1 MRFFARTIRYGR
13 GDCCCRHSG
22 LLGRDRTMDDMNK
35 NKTQTINHAIDKGA
49 SHRCK
54 RQMVRQYLSGR
65 HKSNDKATDRSL
77 FKHLLITRFIG
88 TNIMLTDATGVFGD
102 FTRQQLGIIIN
113 QIANT
118 IAAAGGGNQRLNQLN
133 DGLIALII
141 IVCYQL
147 S

>member
-1 MRFFARTIRYGR
+1 
-13 GDCCCRHSG
+13 
-22 LLGRDRTMDDMNK
+22 
-35 NKTQTINHAIDKGA
+35 
-49 SHRCK
+49 
-54 RQMVRQYLSGR
+54 MVRQYLSSR
-65 HKSNDKATDRSL
+65 HKSNDKATDGGF

-88 TNIMLTDATGVFGD
+88 TNIMLTDAAGVFGD

-118 IAAAGGGNQRLNQLN
+118 IAAASGDNQRLNKLN
-133 DGLIALII
+133 NSLITLIV